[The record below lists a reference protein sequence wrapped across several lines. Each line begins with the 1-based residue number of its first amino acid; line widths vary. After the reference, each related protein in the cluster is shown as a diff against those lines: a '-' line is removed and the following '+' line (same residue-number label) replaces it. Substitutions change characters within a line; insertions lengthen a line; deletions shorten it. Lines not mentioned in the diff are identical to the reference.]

1 MKRLFNKNIKK
12 ELDKYTFLEIAE
24 ENSSLLKFWDNR
36 EVFQTEVLL
45 GIYNLKYILN

>member
-24 ENSSLLKFWDNR
+24 ENSSLLKFW
-36 EVFQTEVLL
+36 EKTILKITLL
-45 GIYNLKYILN
+45 L